1 MFNWINSNLDVVFFL
16 YGLAFVVMGLSIFFQ
31 PRKGSD
37 FRIGSILWL
46 LAGFGIIHGVNE
58 WLDMW
63 AIIKGRGQ
71 FTDTVRWFCL
81 AASYWFLFEFGRRM
95 LRIHPEE
102 MPRWQKSAGRYL
114 VWYLSPVIGLLIL
127 SASVMSDDFWKTGS
141 TLIRYLFGFPGSL
154 LTGICLLS
162 YYRNQIEKLKP

>member
-71 FTDTVRWFCL
+71 FTDTDRKSTRLNSSHGYISHAVFCFKKRKIPARFAREGNATL
-81 AASYWFLFEFGRRM
+81 RRNAR
-95 LRIHPEE
+95 RITRGP
-102 MPRWQKSAGRYL
+102 P
-114 VWYLSPVIGLLIL
+114 
-127 SASVMSDDFWKTGS
+127 
-141 TLIRYLFGFPGSL
+141 
-154 LTGICLLS
+154 
-162 YYRNQIEKLKP
+162 